1 MVAACAM
8 IAACG
13 PGEWRPPAA
22 LDSHEDPMKMRPG
35 FGNDALHT
43 WWPLTEAEVAAVSGI
58 ERARQGDAHALLAL
72 AVFASA
78 DKRDGESYAR
88 YADRVDRFVEGVR
101 KTMEGSADDWHR
113 GDALNRAMHA
123 SFLTGAPDRKDPEL
137 GAYQLDQARLTRVF
151 EEGHF
156 NCISSALLYTILA
169 RAFTLSVRGVITTT
183 HAFVEADAADKRV
196 DVETTTSDGYGR
208 VHDEHYYAEQAVKW
222 SSSRGL
228 KPMTFDDYKKRDI
241 VPPYAFVA
249 RSMNDARIS
258 NSDTQGRLSE
268 VAAMIEPDN
277 ADLAYNRMVAYVNE
291 GKWLYDHKAS
301 RTMLRLVEVIAP
313 VVSDIATKFASN
325 AKVMPLVAWMAWYD
339 AAALEIVGR
348 GDEAL
353 SVADDALDR
362 VDPSWS
368 DAALL
373 KNDLLGVLLDRMT
386 ELQTKGEYEKSLAAV
401 AKRIPACLANAAC
414 QNNLYLTFDG
424 WSARFQQANDY
435 PGARKV
441 LERCIALL
449 PGDTRCR
456 AALETI
462 GSAK

>member
-1 MVAACAM
+1 
-8 IAACG
+8 
-13 PGEWRPPAA
+13 
-22 LDSHEDPMKMRPG
+22 MRPG
-35 FGNDALHT
+35 FGNDTLHT

-72 AVFASA
+72 AIFGSG
-78 DKRDGESYAR
+78 DKRDEESYTR
-88 YADRVDRFVEGVR
+88 YTERVDRFVESTR
-101 KTMEGSADDWHR
+101 KAMTDAQDDWHR

-123 SFLTGAPDRKDPEL
+123 AFFTGARNPKDPEL
-137 GAYQLDQARLTRVF
+137 GAYELDQARLTGIF
-151 EEGHF
+151 NGGHY
-156 NCISSALLYTILA
+156 NCISSALLYTVLA
-169 RAFTLSVRGVITTT
+169 RAFALPVRGVFTTT

-208 VHDEHYYAEQAVKW
+208 VHDEHYYAEQAEKW

-241 VPPYAFVA
+241 VPPFAFVA
-249 RSMNDARIS
+249 RAMNDKR
-258 NSDTQGRLSE
+258 NNNEDTQGRLSE
-268 VAAMIEPDN
+268 VAALMEPDY
-277 ADLAYNRMVAYVNE
+277 ADSAYNRMVVYVNE
-291 GKWLYDHKAS
+291 AKWLYEHKAS
-301 RTMLRLVEVIAP
+301 RTTLRLVEVIAP
-313 VVSDIATKFASN
+313 VVSDVATRFSSN
-325 AKVMPLVAWMAWYD
+325 AKIMPLVVMMAWHD

-348 GDEAL
+348 GDEAI

-368 DAALL
+368 EATLL
-373 KNDLLGVLLDRMT
+373 KSNLLGVLLDRMT

-424 WSARFQQANDY
+424 WSARFQQASDY
-435 PGARKV
+435 AGARKV
-441 LERCIALL
+441 LERCIAML

-462 GSAK
+462 TNDHPK